1 MIMNTIEIPR
11 TAVDRLSGQ
20 WQNDVGKSHP
30 F

>member
-1 MIMNTIEIPR
+1 MTMNTMEIH
-11 TAVDRLSGQ
+11 TAVDRLSRQ